1 MLRPL
6 FLLAC
11 VACAQTPDTFDAL
24 SFTVPKGWTVERN
37 AVAAIVQY
45 DNGRQY
51 AKANLLVPRPAEA
64 THQATAAADWQFHA
78 AKFGPAQ
85 PASVNTTTRNGWQIT
100 TASAVASFK
109 GQPLY
114 ITVATYTSNG
124 LAHSAIHFGNDAA
137 LLQIATAIPVT
148 CNAPQNAPDTW
159 TPTAKPAYVELTN
172 PTAEVRLYYI
182 NDALDKSR
190 PNTVGPPEHYWAAIV
205 EPAFRTAN
213 LQKYEGV
220 NYPPVYFMEATA
232 QDRQTGKAVYVAMK
246 IVYAG
251 GARVIV
257 AITPNQSTHRRHF
270 PHPNDMDRMLALN
283 KFPVTA
289 AAVRGTW
296 VRNAG
301 GGVEYYNAYSG
312 TYAGMAANSTTDEFT
327 FNADTTYRSTHRYAN
342 TANGATRFS
351 GLDYQGRFSLPT
363 PWELHAT
370 NRVDGK
376 TKKFWARLEAVRG
389 GYLLVLTDSD
399 YEPLQYILYRT
410 P

>member
-11 VACAQTPDTFDAL
+11 AACAQTPETHDAL
-24 SFTVPKGWTVERN
+24 SFTVPKGWTVERT

-51 AKANLLVPRPAEA
+51 AKAHLLVPRPAEA
-64 THQATAAADWQFHA
+64 THQATAADWKFQVS
-78 AKFGPAQ
+78 KFGPAQ
-85 PASVNTTTRNGWQIT
+85 PTSVNTTTRNGWQIT

-124 LAHSAIHFGNDAA
+124 LAHSAIHLGNDAGLVQTA
-137 LLQIATAIPVT
+137 VAIPVT
-148 CNAPQNAPDTW
+148 CNVPQNTPDTW
-159 TPTAKPAYVELTN
+159 TPNAKPAYVELTH
-172 PTAEVRLYYI
+172 PT
-182 NDALDKSR
+182 
-190 PNTVGPPEHYWAAIV
+190 V

-213 LQKYEGV
+213 ARKYEGV
-220 NYPPVYFMEATA
+220 NYPPIYFMEAAA
-232 QDRQTGKAVYVAMK
+232 QDRQTGKPCYIAMK

-257 AITPNQSTHRRHF
+257 TITPNQTTHQRHF

-289 AAVRGTW
+289 AAIRGTW

-301 GGVEYYNAYSG
+301 GGVEYYTAYSG

-327 FNADTTYRSTHRYAN
+327 FNADSTYRSTQRYAN
-342 TANGATRFS
+342 TANGATRFN

-410 P
+410 R